1 MQKCLPI
8 VIVLNTV
15 TFFCYQGQSLIS
27 NCWSGA
33 GLWLS
38 FSIDPRDTQDWNVS
52 IRSVLLWDHC
62 FRLFLFSIHLIS
74 LISPT
79 PLRSITGCLALTH
92 MVGLNEK
99 RKIKDRL
106 CCYMKSTVQYSTV
119 QVLGSWGSGA
129 QGSAMILSLKSSRQ
143 RYKAQKKKVKVC
155 VRIIKS
161 WSVRPKY
168 TFLKSKK

>member
-15 TFFCYQGQSLIS
+15 RCFCYQGQSLIS

-38 FSIDPRDTQDWNVS
+38 FSIDLRDTQDWNVS

-106 CCYMKSTVQYSTV
+106 CCYMKSTVQYSTSV
-119 QVLGSWGSGA
+119 RKLGIWSTRVSHVTEPQEQQTEI
-129 QGSAMILSLKSSRQ
+129 QGSE
-143 RYKAQKKKVKVC
+143 KKVKVC